1 MAESY
6 KRVCVDLFS
15 GLGGFSQAFLN
26 RGWTVY
32 RYDNDK
38 QFSKVPCTHI
48 VDVHDLTPEIIK
60 GEHGK
65 IDIMLLSPPCNCF
78 SPLTIGHYWKSG
90 RSDERAKEAIRL
102 VKRALWLKDQV
113 KPRYWVL
120 ENPAGMLKYVL
131 GLPSVLTWW
140 AAWGSDYF
148 KPTHLWGI
156 MPTINW
162 PRKPRPGEYVSCKRG
177 EQAGIHDSKLTSAER
192 ALIPYDF
199 SKALCESIEQNRG
212 GQLTLLETLE

>member
-1 MAESY
+1 MKAY

-15 GLGGFSQAFLN
+15 GLGGFSQAFLD

-38 QFSKVPCTHI
+38 QFAKVPCTHI
-48 VDVHDLTPEIIK
+48 VDVWDLTPEIIK
-60 GEHGK
+60 GKHET
-65 IDIMLLSPPCNCF
+65 IDILLISPPCNCF
-78 SPLTIGHYWKSG
+78 SPLTIGHYWKAG
-90 RSDERAKEAIRL
+90 RPDERAKEAIRL
-102 VKRALWLKDQV
+102 VKRALWLKDQIN
-113 KPRYWVL
+113 PRFWIL

-156 MPTINW
+156 MPAIDW
-162 PRKPRPGEYVSCKRG
+162 PRRPRPGEYIACERG
-177 EQAGIHDSKLTSAER
+177 GKVGIQDKKLTSAER